1 LATLPLELEVVKK
14 GDAGDLSLLDSDE
27 LLIAGELNKMVDEIV
42 KLTGP
47 KISSPSQNDEVYLR
61 TG

>member
-1 LATLPLELEVVKK
+1 
-14 GDAGDLSLLDSDE
+14 
-27 LLIAGELNKMVDEIV
+27 VDEIV